1 MSLKLDGAGPLNR
14 QVYRAVLA
22 AIDSGVLRHGERL
35 WSSRVMQLRLAVSRN
50 VILMALAQLTAE
62 GYLEA
67 RRGAGT
73 YVNAHPLGHA
83 VQRRQIAERRWTL
96 ADVGCALQSHP
107 PFDIG
112 GTQPQFLGAEFR
124 YDFRYARTHL
134 PAATQA
140 DWMRLER
147 REARSAFERCGA
159 CGHVEL
165 QRAVAAY
172 LRRSR
177 SVITAEADVLITN
190 GGQEA
195 LDLTA
200 RLFVDRRATVI
211 VEDPHYL
218 PFSMLAAACGA
229 RVHKVAVD
237 EHGID
242 VAALPIRRGA
252 LIYLTPNH
260 QFPCGGVLSLERR
273 HALLRWAE
281 RCDALIVEDD
291 YDGEFRYDS
300 RPLPPLKQ
308 LDTAGRVIYVGS
320 MSKALSPALRLGYAV
335 VPPGM
340 MNLYRRLKEIS
351 SGGCAAHV
359 QKTLAHLIQH
369 GLFERHLRRVRRVYA
384 ERRAALVAAI
394 DRHLGAMVSYHDSC
408 AGLHLLVWVHG
419 VRAVQWREFLR
430 HASRKQ
436 VATFAATSL
445 FAKTPRSLPLVLAYG
460 GIETA
465 AIEPG
470 VRALAEAIRSWDDE

>member
-1 MSLKLDGAGPLNR
+1 MSLKLDGAGSLNR
-14 QVYRAVLA
+14 QVYRAVLT
-22 AIDSGVLRHGERL
+22 AIDGGVLRQGERL
-35 WSSRVMQLRLAVSRN
+35 WSSRVLQLQLGVSRN
-50 VILMALAQLTAE
+50 VILMAVAQLTAE

-73 YVNAHPLGHA
+73 YVNARPLGHSA
-83 VQRRQIAERRWTL
+83 QREITQRSWALAE
-96 ADVGCALQSHP
+96 AGSALQAHP

-112 GTQPQFLGAEFR
+112 GAQPQFLGREFQ

-134 PAATQA
+134 PAATRT

-147 REARSAFERCGA
+147 SEARSAFERCGA
-159 CGHVEL
+159 CGHAEL

-177 SVITAEADVLITN
+177 SVIAAAADVLITS
-190 GGQEA
+190 GAQEA

-200 RLFVDRRATVI
+200 RLFIGRRTTVI

-218 PFSMLAAACGA
+218 PFSMLAVACGA
-229 RVHKVAVD
+229 RIHKVAVD

-242 VAALPIRRGA
+242 VAALPVRRGA
-252 LIYLTPNH
+252 LICLTPNH
-260 QFPCGGVLSLERR
+260 QFPSGAVLSLERR

-335 VPPGM
+335 VPPGSM
-340 MNLYRRLKEIS
+340 HVYRRFKELS
-351 SGGCAAHV
+351 SGGCAVHV
-359 QKTLAHLIQH
+359 QKTLAQLIQR

-394 DRHLGAMVSYHDSC
+394 ERHLKGMVSYHGSC
-408 AGLHLLVWVHG
+408 AGLHLLVWVHS
-419 VRAVQWREFLR
+419 VRAVRWREFLL

-436 VATFAATSL
+436 IAVFAATSL
-445 FAKTPRSLPLVLAYG
+445 FARTPRSLPLVLAYG
-460 GIETA
+460 GIDTA

-470 VRALAEAIRSWDDE
+470 IRTLAEVIRSWSDE